1 MQKNIKFNFSR
12 KIILIIGGSKG
23 IGKEL
28 VNQYLKD
35 PSWQLEVD
43 EFIDSIIN
51 NNKIKNGNC
60 EDALK
65 TMSLVTRIYKSKN
78 YE

>member
-28 VNQYLKD
+28 VNQYLKSSATVYYVSRSKL
-35 PSWQLEVD
+35 PKKKNLFHIFR
-43 EFIDSIIN
+43 FI
-51 NNKIKNGNC
+51 
-60 EDALK
+60 K
-65 TMSLVTRIYKSKN
+65 TK
-78 YE
+78 